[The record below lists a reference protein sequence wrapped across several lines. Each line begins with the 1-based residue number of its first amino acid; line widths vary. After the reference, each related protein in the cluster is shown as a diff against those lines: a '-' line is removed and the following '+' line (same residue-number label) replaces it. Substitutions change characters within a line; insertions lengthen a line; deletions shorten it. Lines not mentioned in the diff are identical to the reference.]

1 MKKLGFM
8 INSLILIMTF
18 YCSMLSAEVSHVS
31 INSRQFAINQAPSL
45 KVNFISKHKDLNQF
59 YFTIKQ
65 GSGQHAVELTLT
77 ASRINP
83 YLIHLQGDGLIMD
96 RQAKLI
102 VSIFRNADWLQIAS
116 LPVFD
121 APLSNNAAEL
131 TSGVNLD
138 NSLLKQKK
146 TGMANS
152 VKPSVAIEDSPLKKV
167 MQLPTIVPDC
177 LVNNSDNE
185 TLWKIA
191 NRYKLQWNT
200 NVYGAMLAIFEVNT
214 KAFSKQRIHLLL
226 KDASLNCPAPHIL
239 AQYNDVSADRRTF
252 EALQAKHLVF

>member
-83 YLIHLQGDGLIMD
+83 YLIHLQGDGVIMD
-96 RQAKLI
+96 RQA
-102 VSIFRNADWLQIAS
+102 N
-116 LPVFD
+116 
-121 APLSNNAAEL
+121 
-131 TSGVNLD
+131 
-138 NSLLKQKK
+138 
-146 TGMANS
+146 
-152 VKPSVAIEDSPLKKV
+152 
-167 MQLPTIVPDC
+167 
-177 LVNNSDNE
+177 
-185 TLWKIA
+185 
-191 NRYKLQWNT
+191 
-200 NVYGAMLAIFEVNT
+200 
-214 KAFSKQRIHLLL
+214 
-226 KDASLNCPAPHIL
+226 
-239 AQYNDVSADRRTF
+239 
-252 EALQAKHLVF
+252 